1 MAVHSWQCARQ
12 ISTYFVCSL
21 CVCACVCVRVVCQ
34 SFRVI
39 PMQPFAEE
47 PRVSSNHLAGVLFI
61 DGFPVVAANQSYVAH
76 GFPLAVME
84 MFHEARGQ
92 GARRVLVHFWRQ
104 LACPGYRASAED
116 QRRASWLPKPRPS
129 SSVQESSQKF
139 GDEALRHTSA
149 ACPLQP
155 WPEST
160 HPFLSLLLRQGSH
173 L

>member
-1 MAVHSWQCARQ
+1 MFCRNSGNLVNKDGSSQLAMCKADLDVFCL
-12 ISTYFVCSL
+12 FPV
-21 CVCACVCVRVVCQ
+21 CVCACVCVRVVCR

-129 SSVQESSQKF
+129 SS
-139 GDEALRHTSA
+139 RHTSA

-160 HPFLSLLLRQGSH
+160 HPFLSLLPRQGSH